1 MLKRIIEWSV
11 GHRFLVLLG
20 TVVVTLAGIWA
31 MLRTPVDAV
40 PDLSDVQVI
49 VMTEWAGQ
57 APELVEDQ
65 VTYPLSTEFLKV
77 PGTKFVRGM
86 SQFGLSAVY
95 VVFEDD
101 VDLYWARSR
110 VLEYLNGVRDKL
122 PEGAMPMLGP
132 DATGVGW
139 VMQYIL
145 ADTTGKLNLAQ
156 LRSLQDW
163 TVRPALTAV
172 PGVAEIASLGGFE
185 KQYQVEV
192 DPTRLLAYNIPISRV
207 VEAVRASNQ
216 DVGGRVLEMGGAE
229 YVVQGRGRFES
240 AEDIRSVALGVGP
253 GGVPITVGDV
263 GRVQLGPEIR
273 RGIADLNGRG
283 EIVTGWVVMR
293 YGENPLEVIEGV
305 KEKMKEVQ
313 ASLPAGV
320 TFVEGYDR
328 SGLIEKAIYTLKEK
342 LIEESIVVALV
353 TIIFLLH
360 AQSALVAILTLP
372 IGIFMALLAMR
383 LLGMNANIMSLGGI
397 AIAIGAMIDA
407 AIVMVENLHKH
418 MERNDREGRPR
429 GHWELVVDASKEVGP
444 ALFTSLLI
452 ITLSFIPVFA
462 LEAQEG
468 RLFKPLAW
476 TKTLSMAAA
485 ALLSITLVPV
495 MMGLFIRGG
504 VKPEAENPVNRFLI
518 RVYRPVIEFVLRRRW
533 PVIGAAV
540 AVLAVTIVPWRALGS
555 EFMPPLNEGSIMDMP
570 SLFPGVGTAQAR
582 QILQQRDRA
591 IASIPE
597 VEMVLGKIGR
607 AESATDMAPMS
618 MIESVAILKPESEW
632 REGVTFDSIQ
642 AEMNAKVKTPGVA
655 NMWSMPIR
663 NRLDMLATGI
673 KTPVGVKIFGPDLA
687 TLDRIGKQIEA
698 HLPMVEGTSSV
709 FSERAMG
716 GRYLDIKVNR
726 EAAARHGLTVDDVQM
741 AMMAAVGG
749 MPAGQ
754 TIEGRERYSVL
765 VRYPRELRDN
775 PQRIA
780 STLVSTP
787 SGAQVELGEL
797 ASIGI
802 IKGSPLIKS
811 ENAYLNNIV
820 YVDVR
825 GRDIGSYVADARKM
839 LDEQLDL
846 PPGYRL
852 EWSGQFEAMERANR
866 KLRVVVPITLAIIFL
881 LLYFQFGSVAESAIV
896 MLSLPF
902 ALVGGVWLM
911 WLLEYNMS
919 VATAIGFIA
928 LAGVAAE
935 TGVIMLLYLDQ
946 AYHERLERGKMRS
959 RGDVDAAIEHGAVER
974 VRPKMMT
981 VTAIIAG
988 LLPILYGHG
997 AGADVMKRI
1006 AAPMVGGMIS
1016 STLLTLVVIPAIYSL
1031 WKEWEVRRMGVAGE
1045 GGNHNERRTEM
1056 QKTRTLAPLVVLVAL
1071 AACGAPERAGE
1082 DSAAAGDTAG
1092 MSAGHGGMQPMQGM
1106 DGMGGMQAMQDHLQ
1120 AMHAAGPDS
1129 LRAMLPEHRQM
1140 TANMIARFNREMQG
1154 MNMAS
1159 DAAWTATVDSLRDD
1173 LVRMP
1178 EMSGAELKAFIPA
1191 HGARVSRLMEM
1202 HRAMM
1207 GGMGT

>member
-11 GHRFLVLLG
+11 HHRLIVLLA
-20 TVVVTLAGIWA
+20 TIAVTLGGVWA

-49 VMTEWAGQ
+49 VMTEWPGQ

-65 VTYPLSTEFLKV
+65 VTYPLSNEMLKV
-77 PGTKFVRGM
+77 PGTKYVRGT
-86 SQFGLSAVY
+86 SQFGRSSVI

-110 VLEYLNGVRDKL
+110 VLEYLNSIQGQL
-122 PEGAMPMLGP
+122 PEGAMTMMGP

-145 ADTTGKLNLAQ
+145 ADTSGTLNLAQ

-163 TVRPALTAV
+163 VVKPALTSV
-172 PGVAEIASLGGFE
+172 PGVAEIASQGGFE
-185 KQYQVEV
+185 KQYQITV
-192 DPTRLLAYNIPISRV
+192 DPAQLLAYNIPISKV
-207 VEAVRASNQ
+207 VKAVRESNQ
-216 DVGGRVLEMGGAE
+216 DVGGRVLEMGGSE
-229 YVVQGRGRFES
+229 YVVQGKGRFES
-240 AEDIRSVALGVGP
+240 MDDIRSVALGVGP

-263 GRVQLGPEIR
+263 GRVQMGPEIR
-273 RGIADLNGRG
+273 RGIADLAYATPEGVQQG
-283 EIVTGWVVMR
+283 EVVTGWVVMR
-293 YGENPLEVIEGV
+293 YGENPLDVIEGV
-305 KEKMKEVQ
+305 KEKMAELEG
-313 ASLPAGV
+313 ALPAGV
-320 TFVEGYDR
+320 AFVVGYDR
-328 SGLIEKAIYTLKEK
+328 SGLIEKAIHNLRTK

-360 AQSALVAILTLP
+360 AQSALVAIVTLP
-372 IGIFMALLAMR
+372 IGILMAFVAMR
-383 LLGMNANIMSLGGI
+383 YLGLGANIMSLGGI

-418 MERNDREGRPR
+418 MERNDREGKPK

-452 ITLSFIPVFA
+452 ITLSFLPVFA

-495 MMGLFIRGG
+495 LMGLFIRKG
-504 VKPEAENPVNRFLI
+504 VKPEAQNPVNRFLI
-518 RVYRPVIEFVLRRRW
+518 RLYRPVIHFVFRFRW

-540 AVLAVTIVPWRALGS
+540 AVLAATIVPWKQLGS
-555 EFMPPLNEGSIMDMP
+555 EFMPPLNEGAIMDMP
-570 SLFPGVGTAQAR
+570 SLFPGVGTGQAK
-582 QILQQRDRA
+582 QILQQRDAA
-591 IASIPE
+591 IAAIPE
-597 VEMVLGKIGR
+597 VQMVLGKIGR
-607 AESATDMAPMS
+607 AETATDMAPMS
-618 MIESVAILKPESEW
+618 MIESIAVLKPENEW
-632 REGVTFDSIQ
+632 RNGVNFDSIQ
-642 AEMNAKVKTPGVA
+642 AEMNASVRTPGVA
-655 NMWSMPIR
+655 NMWSMPIK

-673 KTPVGVKIFGPDLA
+673 KTPVGIKVFGPDLA
-687 TLDRIGKQIEA
+687 TLDRIGKQIET
-698 HLPMVEGTSSV
+698 HLPMVEGTNSV
-709 FSERAMG
+709 FAEKALG
-716 GRYLDIKVNR
+716 GRYLDIDVNR
-726 EAAARHGLTVDDVQM
+726 EAAARYGLTTDDVQM

-749 MPAGQ
+749 MYAGEV
-754 TIEGRERYSVL
+754 IEGRERYSTL
-765 VRYPRELRDN
+765 IRYPRELRDN
-775 PQRIA
+775 PQAIA

-797 ASIGI
+797 ARIDIVQG
-802 IKGSPLIKS
+802 PPQIKS

-820 YVDVR
+820 YVDVQ
-825 GRDIGSYVADARKM
+825 GRDIGSYVADAKQM

-881 LLYFQFGSVAESAIV
+881 LLFFQFGSVAESALV

-911 WLLEYNMS
+911 WLMDFNLS

-935 TGVIMLLYLDQ
+935 TGVIMLIYLDQ
-946 AYHERLERGKMRS
+946 AYHERKEHGKMRG
-959 RGDVDAAIEHGAVER
+959 RADVDAAIEHGAVER

-1006 AAPMVGGMIS
+1006 AAPMVGGMVS
-1016 STLLTLVVIPAIYSL
+1016 STILTLVVIPAIYSL
-1031 WKEWEVRRMGVAGE
+1031 WKEWELRRE
-1045 GGNHNERRTEM
+1045 G
-1056 QKTRTLAPLVVLVAL
+1056 
-1071 AACGAPERAGE
+1071 
-1082 DSAAAGDTAG
+1082 
-1092 MSAGHGGMQPMQGM
+1092 
-1106 DGMGGMQAMQDHLQ
+1106 
-1120 AMHAAGPDS
+1120 
-1129 LRAMLPEHRQM
+1129 
-1140 TANMIARFNREMQG
+1140 AR
-1154 MNMAS
+1154 S
-1159 DAAWTATVDSLRDD
+1159 DAPALNQIPVLTEE
-1173 LVRMP
+1173 LVG
-1178 EMSGAELKAFIPA
+1178 SG
-1191 HGARVSRLMEM
+1191 R
-1202 HRAMM
+1202 
-1207 GGMGT
+1207 